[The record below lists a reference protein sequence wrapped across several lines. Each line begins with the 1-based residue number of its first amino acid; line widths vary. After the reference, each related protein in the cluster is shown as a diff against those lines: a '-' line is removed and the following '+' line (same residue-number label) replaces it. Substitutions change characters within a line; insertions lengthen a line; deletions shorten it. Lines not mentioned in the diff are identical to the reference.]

1 MHNQYSPYLLKASLP
16 TAVAAALL
24 SFAQMANSTVTDYSP
39 DFSNAV
45 EISFNEDAGTN
56 PTQADRGWFG
66 TTTSSNHCELEF
78 KLTNSQMRDVDVI
91 GAWRTSSGT
100 YDSQVRENKL
110 LIAGS
115 NVNVKRVM
123 GSYLGEDTVDNA
135 ISVFD
140 NVLEISEGQTQE
152 AWGVYVEEINAE
164 ATNNHAVMS
173 GGKAEYFVGV
183 AHVNNG
189 FQMSG
194 NSSTQATLGADDV
207 SSKIITSDI
216 RNNRT
221 IMTSGE
227 VTQLYGVLKRTESH
241 MVLSGETSHNTLEIY
256 GGTVGLAYGVITT
269 AKGKYDNNAV
279 IIHGDNSDTK
289 MISSLHGILF
299 NPNLNAAQDVNTTFT
314 GNTVTI
320 DDAHVGVVYLNQTQ
334 SNGKFTYT
342 NNTLNLTNA
351 QSETAYGIFTSFTD
365 DGVDTQIDKIENTV
379 ITLEN
384 STLTGDV
391 YLIRDHSKSSTSEI
405 TGNFVNLIGT
415 STVAGTLSFVDSNSA
430 NVHNNGLRA
439 QGVHS
444 VGQFAGQY
452 DTLKLTVGT
461 ENNAATGAPILTLA
475 QGDLDLSDI
484 DVTIS
489 NLDGLNADE
498 SYKLIH
504 TAGGTI
510 HVDAGTIF
518 KTEGTLFTDTTWEF
532 TKDFDKDTLSTG
544 DFVKDEGGNG
554 DDGGSDIIPDVTPN
568 DNSRTLS
575 DSILGSVAVINQG
588 ASFIANE
595 GLNAMDS
602 ASLVDQSAVF
612 GTLGGGKT
620 RYDTGSRV
628 DVDCMSLV
636 TGLVTRVTPEWMV
649 AGYVEAGFG
658 NSESS
663 THDASAEGNHDYYGV
678 GLASRY
684 HFNLPVYVDGSLR
697 FGTASTEFSGKYT
710 EESAKYDANSLYGSA
725 HIGLGYV
732 FDLADKVSLDVYG
745 RYIFTYLE
753 GDTVSLGTTDH
764 ERLKSEDTK
773 THTMQVGAMLRGTTP
788 ENISWRFGLAYEHVA
803 DGDAE
808 STVFTKTDLVALDI
822 PTLEGDSGIV
832 DLGITMRSKPTDPM
846 ALDLG
851 LKGYVGDYQ
860 GVTGTVTWSYAF

>member
-1 MHNQYSPYLLKASLP
+1 M
-16 TAVAAALL
+16 
-24 SFAQMANSTVTDYSP
+24 
-39 DFSNAV
+39 
-45 EISFNEDAGTN
+45 
-56 PTQADRGWFG
+56 
-66 TTTSSNHCELEF
+66 
-78 KLTNSQMRDVDVI
+78 
-91 GAWRTSSGT
+91 
-100 YDSQVRENKL
+100 
-110 LIAGS
+110 
-115 NVNVKRVM
+115 
-123 GSYLGEDTVDNA
+123 
-135 ISVFD
+135 
-140 NVLEISEGQTQE
+140 
-152 AWGVYVEEINAE
+152 
-164 ATNNHAVMS
+164 
-173 GGKAEYFVGV
+173 
-183 AHVNNG
+183 
-189 FQMSG
+189 
-194 NSSTQATLGADDV
+194 
-207 SSKIITSDI
+207 
-216 RNNRT
+216 
-221 IMTSGE
+221 
-227 VTQLYGVLKRTESH
+227 
-241 MVLSGETSHNTLEIY
+241 
-256 GGTVGLAYGVITT
+256 
-269 AKGKYDNNAV
+269 
-279 IIHGDNSDTK
+279 
-289 MISSLHGILF
+289 HGILF

-334 SNGKFTYT
+334 ANGKFTYT

-365 DGVDTQIDKIENTV
+365 DGMDTQIDKIENTV

-444 VGQFAGQY
+444 VGQFFGQY
-452 DTLKLTVGT
+452 DTLQLTVGT
-461 ENNAATGAPILTLA
+461 ENNATSGAPILTLA
-475 QGDLDLSDI
+475 QGDLDLSHI
-484 DVTIS
+484 DVTIK
-489 NLDGLNADE
+489 NLDGLKANE

-510 HVDAGTIF
+510 HVDAGTVF
-518 KTEGTLFTDTTWEF
+518 KTEGTLFTDTTWKF

-544 DFVKDEGGNG
+544 DFVKD
-554 DDGGSDIIPDVTPN
+554 DGGSGIIPDVTPN

-575 DSILGSVAVINQG
+575 DAILGSVAVINQG

>member
-1 MHNQYSPYLLKASLP
+1 
-16 TAVAAALL
+16 
-24 SFAQMANSTVTDYSP
+24 
-39 DFSNAV
+39 
-45 EISFNEDAGTN
+45 
-56 PTQADRGWFG
+56 
-66 TTTSSNHCELEF
+66 
-78 KLTNSQMRDVDVI
+78 
-91 GAWRTSSGT
+91 
-100 YDSQVRENKL
+100 
-110 LIAGS
+110 
-115 NVNVKRVM
+115 
-123 GSYLGEDTVDNA
+123 
-135 ISVFD
+135 
-140 NVLEISEGQTQE
+140 
-152 AWGVYVEEINAE
+152 
-164 ATNNHAVMS
+164 
-173 GGKAEYFVGV
+173 
-183 AHVNNG
+183 
-189 FQMSG
+189 
-194 NSSTQATLGADDV
+194 
-207 SSKIITSDI
+207 
-216 RNNRT
+216 
-221 IMTSGE
+221 MT
-227 VTQLYGVLKRTESH
+227 R
-241 MVLSGETSHNTLEIY
+241 
-256 GGTVGLAYGVITT
+256 
-269 AKGKYDNNAV
+269 
-279 IIHGDNSDTK
+279 
-289 MISSLHGILF
+289 
-299 NPNLNAAQDVNTTFT
+299 
-314 GNTVTI
+314 
-320 DDAHVGVVYLNQTQ
+320 AHVGVVYLNQTQ

-444 VGQFAGQY
+444 VGQFFGQY
-452 DTLKLTVGT
+452 DTLQLTVGT
-461 ENNAATGAPILTLA
+461 ENNATSGAPILTLA
-475 QGDLDLSDI
+475 QGDLDLSHI
-484 DVTIS
+484 DVTIK
-489 NLDGLNADE
+489 NLDGLKANE

-510 HVDAGTIF
+510 HVDAGTVF
-518 KTEGTLFTDTTWEF
+518 KTEGTLFTDTTWKF

-544 DFVKDEGGNG
+544 DFVKD
-554 DDGGSDIIPDVTPN
+554 DGGSGIIPDVTPN

-575 DSILGSVAVINQG
+575 DAILGSVAVINQG

>member
-1 MHNQYSPYLLKASLP
+1 
-16 TAVAAALL
+16 
-24 SFAQMANSTVTDYSP
+24 
-39 DFSNAV
+39 
-45 EISFNEDAGTN
+45 
-56 PTQADRGWFG
+56 
-66 TTTSSNHCELEF
+66 
-78 KLTNSQMRDVDVI
+78 
-91 GAWRTSSGT
+91 
-100 YDSQVRENKL
+100 
-110 LIAGS
+110 
-115 NVNVKRVM
+115 
-123 GSYLGEDTVDNA
+123 
-135 ISVFD
+135 
-140 NVLEISEGQTQE
+140 
-152 AWGVYVEEINAE
+152 
-164 ATNNHAVMS
+164 
-173 GGKAEYFVGV
+173 
-183 AHVNNG
+183 
-189 FQMSG
+189 
-194 NSSTQATLGADDV
+194 
-207 SSKIITSDI
+207 
-216 RNNRT
+216 
-221 IMTSGE
+221 
-227 VTQLYGVLKRTESH
+227 
-241 MVLSGETSHNTLEIY
+241 
-256 GGTVGLAYGVITT
+256 
-269 AKGKYDNNAV
+269 
-279 IIHGDNSDTK
+279 

-334 SNGKFTYT
+334 ANGKFTYT

-365 DGVDTQIDKIENTV
+365 DGMDTQIDKIENTV

-444 VGQFAGQY
+444 VGQFFGQY
-452 DTLKLTVGT
+452 DTLQLTVGT
-461 ENNAATGAPILTLA
+461 ENNATSGAPILTLA
-475 QGDLDLSDI
+475 QGDLDLSHI
-484 DVTIS
+484 DVTIK
-489 NLDGLNADE
+489 NLDGLKANE

-510 HVDAGTIF
+510 HVDAGTVF
-518 KTEGTLFTDTTWEF
+518 KTEGTLFTDTTWKF

-544 DFVKDEGGNG
+544 DFVKD
-554 DDGGSDIIPDVTPN
+554 DGGSGIIPDVTPN

-575 DSILGSVAVINQG
+575 DAILGSVAVINQG

>member
-1 MHNQYSPYLLKASLP
+1 
-16 TAVAAALL
+16 
-24 SFAQMANSTVTDYSP
+24 
-39 DFSNAV
+39 
-45 EISFNEDAGTN
+45 
-56 PTQADRGWFG
+56 
-66 TTTSSNHCELEF
+66 
-78 KLTNSQMRDVDVI
+78 
-91 GAWRTSSGT
+91 
-100 YDSQVRENKL
+100 
-110 LIAGS
+110 
-115 NVNVKRVM
+115 
-123 GSYLGEDTVDNA
+123 
-135 ISVFD
+135 
-140 NVLEISEGQTQE
+140 
-152 AWGVYVEEINAE
+152 
-164 ATNNHAVMS
+164 
-173 GGKAEYFVGV
+173 
-183 AHVNNG
+183 
-189 FQMSG
+189 
-194 NSSTQATLGADDV
+194 
-207 SSKIITSDI
+207 
-216 RNNRT
+216 
-221 IMTSGE
+221 
-227 VTQLYGVLKRTESH
+227 
-241 MVLSGETSHNTLEIY
+241 
-256 GGTVGLAYGVITT
+256 
-269 AKGKYDNNAV
+269 
-279 IIHGDNSDTK
+279 

-510 HVDAGTIF
+510 HVDAGTTF

-788 ENISWRFGLAYEHVA
+788 ENISWRLGLAYEHVA

>member
-1 MHNQYSPYLLKASLP
+1 M
-16 TAVAAALL
+16 
-24 SFAQMANSTVTDYSP
+24 D
-39 DFSNAV
+39 
-45 EISFNEDAGTN
+45 GT
-56 PTQADRGWFG
+56 PG
-66 TTTSSNHCELEF
+66 
-78 KLTNSQMRDVDVI
+78 
-91 GAWRTSSGT
+91 SSGT
-100 YDSQVRENKL
+100 S
-110 LIAGS
+110 
-115 NVNVKRVM
+115 
-123 GSYLGEDTVDNA
+123 
-135 ISVFD
+135 
-140 NVLEISEGQTQE
+140 
-152 AWGVYVEEINAE
+152 
-164 ATNNHAVMS
+164 
-173 GGKAEYFVGV
+173 
-183 AHVNNG
+183 
-189 FQMSG
+189 
-194 NSSTQATLGADDV
+194 
-207 SSKIITSDI
+207 
-216 RNNRT
+216 
-221 IMTSGE
+221 
-227 VTQLYGVLKRTESH
+227 
-241 MVLSGETSHNTLEIY
+241 
-256 GGTVGLAYGVITT
+256 
-269 AKGKYDNNAV
+269 
-279 IIHGDNSDTK
+279 
-289 MISSLHGILF
+289 
-299 NPNLNAAQDVNTTFT
+299 
-314 GNTVTI
+314 
-320 DDAHVGVVYLNQTQ
+320 
-334 SNGKFTYT
+334 
-342 NNTLNLTNA
+342 
-351 QSETAYGIFTSFTD
+351 
-365 DGVDTQIDKIENTV
+365 
-379 ITLEN
+379 
-384 STLTGDV
+384 
-391 YLIRDHSKSSTSEI
+391 
-405 TGNFVNLIGT
+405 
-415 STVAGTLSFVDSNSA
+415 
-430 NVHNNGLRA
+430 
-439 QGVHS
+439 
-444 VGQFAGQY
+444 
-452 DTLKLTVGT
+452 
-461 ENNAATGAPILTLA
+461 GAPILTLA
-475 QGDLDLSDI
+475 QGDLDLSHI
-484 DVTIS
+484 DVTIK
-489 NLDGLNADE
+489 NLDGLKANE

-510 HVDAGTIF
+510 HVDAGTVF
-518 KTEGTLFTDTTWEF
+518 KTEGTLFTDTTWKF

-544 DFVKDEGGNG
+544 DFVKD
-554 DDGGSDIIPDVTPN
+554 DGGSGIIPDVTPN

-575 DSILGSVAVINQG
+575 DAILGSVAVINQG

-753 GDTVSLGTTDH
+753 GDTVSLGTTNH

-846 ALDLG
+846 VLDLG

>member
-1 MHNQYSPYLLKASLP
+1 M
-16 TAVAAALL
+16 
-24 SFAQMANSTVTDYSP
+24 
-39 DFSNAV
+39 
-45 EISFNEDAGTN
+45 
-56 PTQADRGWFG
+56 
-66 TTTSSNHCELEF
+66 
-78 KLTNSQMRDVDVI
+78 
-91 GAWRTSSGT
+91 
-100 YDSQVRENKL
+100 
-110 LIAGS
+110 
-115 NVNVKRVM
+115 
-123 GSYLGEDTVDNA
+123 
-135 ISVFD
+135 
-140 NVLEISEGQTQE
+140 
-152 AWGVYVEEINAE
+152 
-164 ATNNHAVMS
+164 
-173 GGKAEYFVGV
+173 
-183 AHVNNG
+183 
-189 FQMSG
+189 
-194 NSSTQATLGADDV
+194 
-207 SSKIITSDI
+207 
-216 RNNRT
+216 
-221 IMTSGE
+221 
-227 VTQLYGVLKRTESH
+227 
-241 MVLSGETSHNTLEIY
+241 
-256 GGTVGLAYGVITT
+256 
-269 AKGKYDNNAV
+269 
-279 IIHGDNSDTK
+279 
-289 MISSLHGILF
+289 
-299 NPNLNAAQDVNTTFT
+299 NTTFT

-444 VGQFAGQY
+444 VGQFFGQY
-452 DTLKLTVGT
+452 DTLQLTVGT
-461 ENNAATGAPILTLA
+461 ENNATSGAPILTLA
-475 QGDLDLSDI
+475 QGDLDLSHI
-484 DVTIS
+484 DVTIK
-489 NLDGLNADE
+489 NLDGLKANE

-510 HVDAGTIF
+510 HVDAGTVF
-518 KTEGTLFTDTTWEF
+518 KTEGTLFTDTTWKF

-544 DFVKDEGGNG
+544 DFVKD
-554 DDGGSDIIPDVTPN
+554 DGGSGIIPDVTPN

-575 DSILGSVAVINQG
+575 DAILGSVAVINQG

-663 THDASAEGNHDYYGV
+663 THGTSAEGSHDYYGI

-684 HFNLPVYVDGSLR
+684 RFNLPFYVDGSLR
-697 FGTASTEFSGKYT
+697 FGTASTEFSGRYA
-710 EESAKYDANSLYGSA
+710 EDSAKYDADSLYGSA

>member
-1 MHNQYSPYLLKASLP
+1 
-16 TAVAAALL
+16 
-24 SFAQMANSTVTDYSP
+24 
-39 DFSNAV
+39 
-45 EISFNEDAGTN
+45 
-56 PTQADRGWFG
+56 
-66 TTTSSNHCELEF
+66 
-78 KLTNSQMRDVDVI
+78 
-91 GAWRTSSGT
+91 
-100 YDSQVRENKL
+100 
-110 LIAGS
+110 
-115 NVNVKRVM
+115 
-123 GSYLGEDTVDNA
+123 
-135 ISVFD
+135 
-140 NVLEISEGQTQE
+140 
-152 AWGVYVEEINAE
+152 
-164 ATNNHAVMS
+164 
-173 GGKAEYFVGV
+173 
-183 AHVNNG
+183 
-189 FQMSG
+189 
-194 NSSTQATLGADDV
+194 
-207 SSKIITSDI
+207 
-216 RNNRT
+216 
-221 IMTSGE
+221 
-227 VTQLYGVLKRTESH
+227 
-241 MVLSGETSHNTLEIY
+241 
-256 GGTVGLAYGVITT
+256 
-269 AKGKYDNNAV
+269 
-279 IIHGDNSDTK
+279 

-444 VGQFAGQY
+444 VGQFAGQF

-504 TAGGTI
+504 TDGGTI

>member
-1 MHNQYSPYLLKASLP
+1 M
-16 TAVAAALL
+16 
-24 SFAQMANSTVTDYSP
+24 
-39 DFSNAV
+39 
-45 EISFNEDAGTN
+45 
-56 PTQADRGWFG
+56 
-66 TTTSSNHCELEF
+66 
-78 KLTNSQMRDVDVI
+78 
-91 GAWRTSSGT
+91 
-100 YDSQVRENKL
+100 
-110 LIAGS
+110 
-115 NVNVKRVM
+115 
-123 GSYLGEDTVDNA
+123 
-135 ISVFD
+135 
-140 NVLEISEGQTQE
+140 
-152 AWGVYVEEINAE
+152 
-164 ATNNHAVMS
+164 
-173 GGKAEYFVGV
+173 
-183 AHVNNG
+183 
-189 FQMSG
+189 
-194 NSSTQATLGADDV
+194 
-207 SSKIITSDI
+207 
-216 RNNRT
+216 
-221 IMTSGE
+221 
-227 VTQLYGVLKRTESH
+227 
-241 MVLSGETSHNTLEIY
+241 
-256 GGTVGLAYGVITT
+256 
-269 AKGKYDNNAV
+269 
-279 IIHGDNSDTK
+279 
-289 MISSLHGILF
+289 
-299 NPNLNAAQDVNTTFT
+299 NTTFT

-334 SNGKFTYT
+334 ANGKFTYT

-365 DGVDTQIDKIENTV
+365 DGMDTQIDKIENTV

-444 VGQFAGQY
+444 VGQFFGQY
-452 DTLKLTVGT
+452 DTLQLTVGT
-461 ENNAATGAPILTLA
+461 ENNATSGAPILTLA
-475 QGDLDLSDI
+475 QGDLDLSHI
-484 DVTIS
+484 DVTIK
-489 NLDGLNADE
+489 NLDGLKANE

-510 HVDAGTIF
+510 HVDAGTVF
-518 KTEGTLFTDTTWEF
+518 KTEGTLFTDTTWKF
-532 TKDFDKDTLSTG
+532 TKDFDQDTLSTG
-544 DFVKDEGGNG
+544 DFVKD
-554 DDGGSDIIPDVTPN
+554 DGGSGIIPDVTPN

-575 DSILGSVAVINQG
+575 DAILGSVAVINQG

-773 THTMQVGAMLRGTTP
+773 PHTMQVGAMLRGTTP

>member
-1 MHNQYSPYLLKASLP
+1 M
-16 TAVAAALL
+16 
-24 SFAQMANSTVTDYSP
+24 
-39 DFSNAV
+39 
-45 EISFNEDAGTN
+45 
-56 PTQADRGWFG
+56 
-66 TTTSSNHCELEF
+66 
-78 KLTNSQMRDVDVI
+78 
-91 GAWRTSSGT
+91 
-100 YDSQVRENKL
+100 
-110 LIAGS
+110 
-115 NVNVKRVM
+115 
-123 GSYLGEDTVDNA
+123 
-135 ISVFD
+135 
-140 NVLEISEGQTQE
+140 
-152 AWGVYVEEINAE
+152 
-164 ATNNHAVMS
+164 
-173 GGKAEYFVGV
+173 
-183 AHVNNG
+183 
-189 FQMSG
+189 
-194 NSSTQATLGADDV
+194 
-207 SSKIITSDI
+207 
-216 RNNRT
+216 
-221 IMTSGE
+221 
-227 VTQLYGVLKRTESH
+227 
-241 MVLSGETSHNTLEIY
+241 
-256 GGTVGLAYGVITT
+256 
-269 AKGKYDNNAV
+269 
-279 IIHGDNSDTK
+279 
-289 MISSLHGILF
+289 
-299 NPNLNAAQDVNTTFT
+299 NTTFT

-334 SNGKFTYT
+334 ANGKFTYT

-444 VGQFAGQY
+444 VGQFFGQY
-452 DTLKLTVGT
+452 DTLQLTVGT
-461 ENNAATGAPILTLA
+461 ENNATSGAPILTLA
-475 QGDLDLSDI
+475 QGDLDLSHI
-484 DVTIS
+484 DVTIK
-489 NLDGLNADE
+489 NLDGLKANE

-504 TAGGTI
+504 TACGTI
-510 HVDAGTIF
+510 HVDAGTVF
-518 KTEGTLFTDTTWEF
+518 KTEGTLFTDTTWKF

-544 DFVKDEGGNG
+544 DFVKD
-554 DDGGSDIIPDVTPN
+554 DGGSGIIPDVTPN

-575 DSILGSVAVINQG
+575 DAILGSVAVINQG

-628 DVDCMSLV
+628 DVDCMSIV

>member
-1 MHNQYSPYLLKASLP
+1 M
-16 TAVAAALL
+16 
-24 SFAQMANSTVTDYSP
+24 
-39 DFSNAV
+39 
-45 EISFNEDAGTN
+45 
-56 PTQADRGWFG
+56 
-66 TTTSSNHCELEF
+66 
-78 KLTNSQMRDVDVI
+78 
-91 GAWRTSSGT
+91 
-100 YDSQVRENKL
+100 
-110 LIAGS
+110 
-115 NVNVKRVM
+115 
-123 GSYLGEDTVDNA
+123 
-135 ISVFD
+135 
-140 NVLEISEGQTQE
+140 
-152 AWGVYVEEINAE
+152 
-164 ATNNHAVMS
+164 
-173 GGKAEYFVGV
+173 
-183 AHVNNG
+183 
-189 FQMSG
+189 
-194 NSSTQATLGADDV
+194 
-207 SSKIITSDI
+207 
-216 RNNRT
+216 
-221 IMTSGE
+221 
-227 VTQLYGVLKRTESH
+227 
-241 MVLSGETSHNTLEIY
+241 
-256 GGTVGLAYGVITT
+256 
-269 AKGKYDNNAV
+269 
-279 IIHGDNSDTK
+279 
-289 MISSLHGILF
+289 
-299 NPNLNAAQDVNTTFT
+299 NTTFT

-808 STVFTKTDLVALDI
+808 STVSTKTDLVALDI

>member
-1 MHNQYSPYLLKASLP
+1 M
-16 TAVAAALL
+16 
-24 SFAQMANSTVTDYSP
+24 
-39 DFSNAV
+39 
-45 EISFNEDAGTN
+45 
-56 PTQADRGWFG
+56 
-66 TTTSSNHCELEF
+66 
-78 KLTNSQMRDVDVI
+78 
-91 GAWRTSSGT
+91 
-100 YDSQVRENKL
+100 
-110 LIAGS
+110 
-115 NVNVKRVM
+115 
-123 GSYLGEDTVDNA
+123 
-135 ISVFD
+135 
-140 NVLEISEGQTQE
+140 
-152 AWGVYVEEINAE
+152 
-164 ATNNHAVMS
+164 
-173 GGKAEYFVGV
+173 
-183 AHVNNG
+183 
-189 FQMSG
+189 
-194 NSSTQATLGADDV
+194 
-207 SSKIITSDI
+207 
-216 RNNRT
+216 
-221 IMTSGE
+221 
-227 VTQLYGVLKRTESH
+227 
-241 MVLSGETSHNTLEIY
+241 
-256 GGTVGLAYGVITT
+256 
-269 AKGKYDNNAV
+269 
-279 IIHGDNSDTK
+279 
-289 MISSLHGILF
+289 HGILF

-504 TAGGTI
+504 TVSGTI
-510 HVDAGTIF
+510 HVDAGTVF
-518 KTEGTLFTDTTWEF
+518 KTEGTLFTDTTWKF

-544 DFVKDEGGNG
+544 DFVKD
-554 DDGGSDIIPDVTPN
+554 DGGSGIIPDVTPN

-575 DSILGSVAVINQG
+575 DAILGSVAVINQG

>member
-1 MHNQYSPYLLKASLP
+1 M
-16 TAVAAALL
+16 
-24 SFAQMANSTVTDYSP
+24 
-39 DFSNAV
+39 
-45 EISFNEDAGTN
+45 
-56 PTQADRGWFG
+56 
-66 TTTSSNHCELEF
+66 
-78 KLTNSQMRDVDVI
+78 
-91 GAWRTSSGT
+91 
-100 YDSQVRENKL
+100 
-110 LIAGS
+110 
-115 NVNVKRVM
+115 
-123 GSYLGEDTVDNA
+123 
-135 ISVFD
+135 
-140 NVLEISEGQTQE
+140 
-152 AWGVYVEEINAE
+152 
-164 ATNNHAVMS
+164 
-173 GGKAEYFVGV
+173 
-183 AHVNNG
+183 
-189 FQMSG
+189 
-194 NSSTQATLGADDV
+194 
-207 SSKIITSDI
+207 
-216 RNNRT
+216 
-221 IMTSGE
+221 
-227 VTQLYGVLKRTESH
+227 
-241 MVLSGETSHNTLEIY
+241 
-256 GGTVGLAYGVITT
+256 ITT

-334 SNGKFTYT
+334 ANGKFTYT

-365 DGVDTQIDKIENTV
+365 DGMDTQIDKIENTV

-444 VGQFAGQY
+444 VGQFFGQY
-452 DTLKLTVGT
+452 DTLQLTVGT
-461 ENNAATGAPILTLA
+461 ENNATSGAPILTLA
-475 QGDLDLSDI
+475 QGDLDLSHI
-484 DVTIS
+484 DVTIK
-489 NLDGLNADE
+489 NLDGLKANE

-510 HVDAGTIF
+510 HVDAGTVF
-518 KTEGTLFTDTTWEF
+518 KTEGTLFTDTTWKF

-544 DFVKDEGGNG
+544 DFVKD
-554 DDGGSDIIPDVTPN
+554 DGGSGIIPDVTPN

-575 DSILGSVAVINQG
+575 DAILGSVAVINQG

>member
-1 MHNQYSPYLLKASLP
+1 M
-16 TAVAAALL
+16 
-24 SFAQMANSTVTDYSP
+24 
-39 DFSNAV
+39 
-45 EISFNEDAGTN
+45 
-56 PTQADRGWFG
+56 
-66 TTTSSNHCELEF
+66 
-78 KLTNSQMRDVDVI
+78 
-91 GAWRTSSGT
+91 
-100 YDSQVRENKL
+100 
-110 LIAGS
+110 
-115 NVNVKRVM
+115 
-123 GSYLGEDTVDNA
+123 
-135 ISVFD
+135 
-140 NVLEISEGQTQE
+140 
-152 AWGVYVEEINAE
+152 
-164 ATNNHAVMS
+164 
-173 GGKAEYFVGV
+173 
-183 AHVNNG
+183 
-189 FQMSG
+189 
-194 NSSTQATLGADDV
+194 
-207 SSKIITSDI
+207 
-216 RNNRT
+216 
-221 IMTSGE
+221 
-227 VTQLYGVLKRTESH
+227 
-241 MVLSGETSHNTLEIY
+241 
-256 GGTVGLAYGVITT
+256 ITT

-444 VGQFAGQY
+444 VGQFFGQY
-452 DTLKLTVGT
+452 DTLQLTVGT
-461 ENNAATGAPILTLA
+461 ENNATSGAPILTLD
-475 QGDLDLSDI
+475 QGDLDLSHI
-484 DVTIS
+484 DVTIK

>member
-1 MHNQYSPYLLKASLP
+1 M
-16 TAVAAALL
+16 
-24 SFAQMANSTVTDYSP
+24 
-39 DFSNAV
+39 
-45 EISFNEDAGTN
+45 
-56 PTQADRGWFG
+56 
-66 TTTSSNHCELEF
+66 
-78 KLTNSQMRDVDVI
+78 
-91 GAWRTSSGT
+91 
-100 YDSQVRENKL
+100 
-110 LIAGS
+110 
-115 NVNVKRVM
+115 
-123 GSYLGEDTVDNA
+123 
-135 ISVFD
+135 
-140 NVLEISEGQTQE
+140 
-152 AWGVYVEEINAE
+152 
-164 ATNNHAVMS
+164 
-173 GGKAEYFVGV
+173 
-183 AHVNNG
+183 
-189 FQMSG
+189 
-194 NSSTQATLGADDV
+194 
-207 SSKIITSDI
+207 
-216 RNNRT
+216 
-221 IMTSGE
+221 
-227 VTQLYGVLKRTESH
+227 
-241 MVLSGETSHNTLEIY
+241 
-256 GGTVGLAYGVITT
+256 
-269 AKGKYDNNAV
+269 
-279 IIHGDNSDTK
+279 
-289 MISSLHGILF
+289 
-299 NPNLNAAQDVNTTFT
+299 NTTFT

-444 VGQFAGQY
+444 VGQFFGQY
-452 DTLKLTVGT
+452 DTLQLTVGT
-461 ENNAATGAPILTLA
+461 ENNATSGAPILTLA
-475 QGDLDLSDI
+475 QGDLDLSHI
-484 DVTIS
+484 DVTIK
-489 NLDGLNADE
+489 NLDGLKANE

-510 HVDAGTIF
+510 HVDAGTVF
-518 KTEGTLFTDTTWEF
+518 KTEGTLFTDTTWKF

-544 DFVKDEGGNG
+544 DFVKD
-554 DDGGSDIIPDVTPN
+554 DGGSGIIPDVTPN
-568 DNSRTLS
+568 DNSCTLS
-575 DSILGSVAVINQG
+575 DAILGSVAVINQG

-822 PTLEGDSGIV
+822 PTLEGDSAIV

>member
-1 MHNQYSPYLLKASLP
+1 M
-16 TAVAAALL
+16 
-24 SFAQMANSTVTDYSP
+24 
-39 DFSNAV
+39 
-45 EISFNEDAGTN
+45 
-56 PTQADRGWFG
+56 
-66 TTTSSNHCELEF
+66 
-78 KLTNSQMRDVDVI
+78 
-91 GAWRTSSGT
+91 
-100 YDSQVRENKL
+100 
-110 LIAGS
+110 
-115 NVNVKRVM
+115 
-123 GSYLGEDTVDNA
+123 
-135 ISVFD
+135 
-140 NVLEISEGQTQE
+140 
-152 AWGVYVEEINAE
+152 
-164 ATNNHAVMS
+164 
-173 GGKAEYFVGV
+173 
-183 AHVNNG
+183 
-189 FQMSG
+189 
-194 NSSTQATLGADDV
+194 
-207 SSKIITSDI
+207 
-216 RNNRT
+216 
-221 IMTSGE
+221 
-227 VTQLYGVLKRTESH
+227 
-241 MVLSGETSHNTLEIY
+241 
-256 GGTVGLAYGVITT
+256 
-269 AKGKYDNNAV
+269 
-279 IIHGDNSDTK
+279 
-289 MISSLHGILF
+289 
-299 NPNLNAAQDVNTTFT
+299 NTTFT

-444 VGQFAGQY
+444 VGQFFGQY
-452 DTLKLTVGT
+452 DTLQLTVGT
-461 ENNAATGAPILTLA
+461 ENNATSGAPILTLA
-475 QGDLDLSDI
+475 QGDLDLSHI
-484 DVTIS
+484 DVTIK
-489 NLDGLNADE
+489 NLDGLKANE

-510 HVDAGTIF
+510 HVDAGTVF
-518 KTEGTLFTDTTWEF
+518 KTEGTLFTDTTWKF

-544 DFVKDEGGNG
+544 DFVKD
-554 DDGGSDIIPDVTPN
+554 DGGSGIIPDVTPN

-575 DSILGSVAVINQG
+575 DAILGSVAVINQG

-822 PTLEGDSGIV
+822 PTLEGDSAIV

>member
-1 MHNQYSPYLLKASLP
+1 M
-16 TAVAAALL
+16 
-24 SFAQMANSTVTDYSP
+24 
-39 DFSNAV
+39 
-45 EISFNEDAGTN
+45 
-56 PTQADRGWFG
+56 
-66 TTTSSNHCELEF
+66 
-78 KLTNSQMRDVDVI
+78 
-91 GAWRTSSGT
+91 
-100 YDSQVRENKL
+100 
-110 LIAGS
+110 
-115 NVNVKRVM
+115 
-123 GSYLGEDTVDNA
+123 
-135 ISVFD
+135 
-140 NVLEISEGQTQE
+140 
-152 AWGVYVEEINAE
+152 
-164 ATNNHAVMS
+164 
-173 GGKAEYFVGV
+173 
-183 AHVNNG
+183 
-189 FQMSG
+189 
-194 NSSTQATLGADDV
+194 
-207 SSKIITSDI
+207 
-216 RNNRT
+216 
-221 IMTSGE
+221 
-227 VTQLYGVLKRTESH
+227 
-241 MVLSGETSHNTLEIY
+241 
-256 GGTVGLAYGVITT
+256 
-269 AKGKYDNNAV
+269 
-279 IIHGDNSDTK
+279 
-289 MISSLHGILF
+289 
-299 NPNLNAAQDVNTTFT
+299 NTTFT

-334 SNGKFTYT
+334 ANGKFTYT

-365 DGVDTQIDKIENTV
+365 DGMDTQIDKIENTV

-444 VGQFAGQY
+444 VGQFFGQY
-452 DTLKLTVGT
+452 DTLQLTVGT
-461 ENNAATGAPILTLA
+461 ENNATSGAPILTLA
-475 QGDLDLSDI
+475 QGDLDLSHI
-484 DVTIS
+484 DVTIK
-489 NLDGLNADE
+489 NLDGLKANE

-510 HVDAGTIF
+510 HVDAGTVF
-518 KTEGTLFTDTTWEF
+518 KTEGTLFTDTTWKF

-544 DFVKDEGGNG
+544 DFVKD
-554 DDGGSDIIPDVTPN
+554 DGGSGIIPDVTPN

-575 DSILGSVAVINQG
+575 DAILGSVAVINQG

>member
-1 MHNQYSPYLLKASLP
+1 M
-16 TAVAAALL
+16 
-24 SFAQMANSTVTDYSP
+24 
-39 DFSNAV
+39 
-45 EISFNEDAGTN
+45 
-56 PTQADRGWFG
+56 
-66 TTTSSNHCELEF
+66 
-78 KLTNSQMRDVDVI
+78 
-91 GAWRTSSGT
+91 
-100 YDSQVRENKL
+100 
-110 LIAGS
+110 
-115 NVNVKRVM
+115 
-123 GSYLGEDTVDNA
+123 
-135 ISVFD
+135 
-140 NVLEISEGQTQE
+140 
-152 AWGVYVEEINAE
+152 
-164 ATNNHAVMS
+164 
-173 GGKAEYFVGV
+173 
-183 AHVNNG
+183 
-189 FQMSG
+189 
-194 NSSTQATLGADDV
+194 
-207 SSKIITSDI
+207 
-216 RNNRT
+216 
-221 IMTSGE
+221 
-227 VTQLYGVLKRTESH
+227 
-241 MVLSGETSHNTLEIY
+241 
-256 GGTVGLAYGVITT
+256 
-269 AKGKYDNNAV
+269 
-279 IIHGDNSDTK
+279 
-289 MISSLHGILF
+289 
-299 NPNLNAAQDVNTTFT
+299 
-314 GNTVTI
+314 
-320 DDAHVGVVYLNQTQ
+320 
-334 SNGKFTYT
+334 
-342 NNTLNLTNA
+342 
-351 QSETAYGIFTSFTD
+351 
-365 DGVDTQIDKIENTV
+365 DTQIDKIENTV

-439 QGVHS
+439 QGIHS
-444 VGQFAGQY
+444 VGQFFGQY
-452 DTLKLTVGT
+452 DTLQLTVGT
-461 ENNAATGAPILTLA
+461 ENNATSGAPILTLA
-475 QGDLDLSDI
+475 QGDLDLSHI
-484 DVTIS
+484 DVTIK
-489 NLDGLNADE
+489 NLDGLKANE

-510 HVDAGTIF
+510 HVDAGTVF
-518 KTEGTLFTDTTWEF
+518 KTEGTLFTDTTWKF

-544 DFVKDEGGNG
+544 DFVKD
-554 DDGGSDIIPDVTPN
+554 DGGSGIIPDVTPN

-575 DSILGSVAVINQG
+575 DAILGSVAVINQG

-753 GDTVSLGTTDH
+753 GDTVSLGTADH

-851 LKGYVGDYQ
+851 LKGCVGDYQ

>member
-1 MHNQYSPYLLKASLP
+1 M
-16 TAVAAALL
+16 
-24 SFAQMANSTVTDYSP
+24 
-39 DFSNAV
+39 
-45 EISFNEDAGTN
+45 
-56 PTQADRGWFG
+56 
-66 TTTSSNHCELEF
+66 
-78 KLTNSQMRDVDVI
+78 
-91 GAWRTSSGT
+91 
-100 YDSQVRENKL
+100 
-110 LIAGS
+110 
-115 NVNVKRVM
+115 
-123 GSYLGEDTVDNA
+123 
-135 ISVFD
+135 
-140 NVLEISEGQTQE
+140 
-152 AWGVYVEEINAE
+152 
-164 ATNNHAVMS
+164 
-173 GGKAEYFVGV
+173 
-183 AHVNNG
+183 
-189 FQMSG
+189 
-194 NSSTQATLGADDV
+194 
-207 SSKIITSDI
+207 
-216 RNNRT
+216 
-221 IMTSGE
+221 
-227 VTQLYGVLKRTESH
+227 
-241 MVLSGETSHNTLEIY
+241 
-256 GGTVGLAYGVITT
+256 
-269 AKGKYDNNAV
+269 
-279 IIHGDNSDTK
+279 
-289 MISSLHGILF
+289 
-299 NPNLNAAQDVNTTFT
+299 NTTFT

-444 VGQFAGQY
+444 VGQFFGQY
-452 DTLKLTVGT
+452 DTLQLTVGT
-461 ENNAATGAPILTLA
+461 ENNATSGAPILTLA
-475 QGDLDLSDI
+475 QGDLDLSHI
-484 DVTIS
+484 DVTIK
-489 NLDGLNADE
+489 NLDGLKANE

-510 HVDAGTIF
+510 HVDAGTVF
-518 KTEGTLFTDTTWEF
+518 KTEGTLFTDTTWKF

-544 DFVKDEGGNG
+544 DFVKD
-554 DDGGSDIIPDVTPN
+554 DGGSGIIPDVTPN

-575 DSILGSVAVINQG
+575 DAILGSVAVINQG

>member
-1 MHNQYSPYLLKASLP
+1 
-16 TAVAAALL
+16 
-24 SFAQMANSTVTDYSP
+24 
-39 DFSNAV
+39 
-45 EISFNEDAGTN
+45 
-56 PTQADRGWFG
+56 
-66 TTTSSNHCELEF
+66 
-78 KLTNSQMRDVDVI
+78 
-91 GAWRTSSGT
+91 
-100 YDSQVRENKL
+100 
-110 LIAGS
+110 
-115 NVNVKRVM
+115 
-123 GSYLGEDTVDNA
+123 
-135 ISVFD
+135 
-140 NVLEISEGQTQE
+140 
-152 AWGVYVEEINAE
+152 
-164 ATNNHAVMS
+164 
-173 GGKAEYFVGV
+173 
-183 AHVNNG
+183 
-189 FQMSG
+189 
-194 NSSTQATLGADDV
+194 
-207 SSKIITSDI
+207 
-216 RNNRT
+216 
-221 IMTSGE
+221 
-227 VTQLYGVLKRTESH
+227 
-241 MVLSGETSHNTLEIY
+241 
-256 GGTVGLAYGVITT
+256 
-269 AKGKYDNNAV
+269 
-279 IIHGDNSDTK
+279 

>member
-1 MHNQYSPYLLKASLP
+1 M
-16 TAVAAALL
+16 
-24 SFAQMANSTVTDYSP
+24 
-39 DFSNAV
+39 
-45 EISFNEDAGTN
+45 
-56 PTQADRGWFG
+56 
-66 TTTSSNHCELEF
+66 
-78 KLTNSQMRDVDVI
+78 
-91 GAWRTSSGT
+91 
-100 YDSQVRENKL
+100 
-110 LIAGS
+110 
-115 NVNVKRVM
+115 
-123 GSYLGEDTVDNA
+123 
-135 ISVFD
+135 
-140 NVLEISEGQTQE
+140 
-152 AWGVYVEEINAE
+152 
-164 ATNNHAVMS
+164 
-173 GGKAEYFVGV
+173 
-183 AHVNNG
+183 
-189 FQMSG
+189 
-194 NSSTQATLGADDV
+194 
-207 SSKIITSDI
+207 
-216 RNNRT
+216 
-221 IMTSGE
+221 
-227 VTQLYGVLKRTESH
+227 
-241 MVLSGETSHNTLEIY
+241 
-256 GGTVGLAYGVITT
+256 ITT

-475 QGDLDLSDI
+475 QGDLDLSHI
-484 DVTIS
+484 DVTIK
-489 NLDGLNADE
+489 NLDGLKANE

-504 TAGGTI
+504 TACGTI
-510 HVDAGTIF
+510 HVDAGTVF
-518 KTEGTLFTDTTWEF
+518 KTEGTLFTDTTWKF

-544 DFVKDEGGNG
+544 DFVKD
-554 DDGGSDIIPDVTPN
+554 DGGSGIIPDVTPN

-575 DSILGSVAVINQG
+575 DAILGSVAVINQG

-628 DVDCMSLV
+628 DVDCMSIV

>member
-1 MHNQYSPYLLKASLP
+1 M
-16 TAVAAALL
+16 
-24 SFAQMANSTVTDYSP
+24 
-39 DFSNAV
+39 
-45 EISFNEDAGTN
+45 
-56 PTQADRGWFG
+56 
-66 TTTSSNHCELEF
+66 
-78 KLTNSQMRDVDVI
+78 
-91 GAWRTSSGT
+91 
-100 YDSQVRENKL
+100 
-110 LIAGS
+110 
-115 NVNVKRVM
+115 
-123 GSYLGEDTVDNA
+123 
-135 ISVFD
+135 
-140 NVLEISEGQTQE
+140 
-152 AWGVYVEEINAE
+152 
-164 ATNNHAVMS
+164 
-173 GGKAEYFVGV
+173 
-183 AHVNNG
+183 
-189 FQMSG
+189 
-194 NSSTQATLGADDV
+194 
-207 SSKIITSDI
+207 
-216 RNNRT
+216 
-221 IMTSGE
+221 
-227 VTQLYGVLKRTESH
+227 
-241 MVLSGETSHNTLEIY
+241 
-256 GGTVGLAYGVITT
+256 ITT

-504 TAGGTI
+504 TVGGTI
-510 HVDAGTIF
+510 HVDAGTVF
-518 KTEGTLFTDTTWEF
+518 KTEGTLFTDTTWKF

-544 DFVKDEGGNG
+544 DFVKD
-554 DDGGSDIIPDVTPN
+554 DGGSGIIPDVTPN

-575 DSILGSVAVINQG
+575 DAILGSVAVINQG

>member
-1 MHNQYSPYLLKASLP
+1 
-16 TAVAAALL
+16 
-24 SFAQMANSTVTDYSP
+24 
-39 DFSNAV
+39 
-45 EISFNEDAGTN
+45 
-56 PTQADRGWFG
+56 
-66 TTTSSNHCELEF
+66 
-78 KLTNSQMRDVDVI
+78 
-91 GAWRTSSGT
+91 
-100 YDSQVRENKL
+100 
-110 LIAGS
+110 
-115 NVNVKRVM
+115 
-123 GSYLGEDTVDNA
+123 
-135 ISVFD
+135 
-140 NVLEISEGQTQE
+140 
-152 AWGVYVEEINAE
+152 
-164 ATNNHAVMS
+164 
-173 GGKAEYFVGV
+173 
-183 AHVNNG
+183 
-189 FQMSG
+189 
-194 NSSTQATLGADDV
+194 
-207 SSKIITSDI
+207 
-216 RNNRT
+216 
-221 IMTSGE
+221 
-227 VTQLYGVLKRTESH
+227 
-241 MVLSGETSHNTLEIY
+241 
-256 GGTVGLAYGVITT
+256 
-269 AKGKYDNNAV
+269 
-279 IIHGDNSDTK
+279 

-365 DGVDTQIDKIENTV
+365 DGVDTQIDRIENTV

-504 TAGGTI
+504 AAGGTI
-510 HVDAGTIF
+510 HVDAGTVF
-518 KTEGTLFTDTTWEF
+518 KTEGTLFTDTTWKF

-544 DFVKDEGGNG
+544 DFVKD
-554 DDGGSDIIPDVTPN
+554 DGGSGIIPDVTPN

-575 DSILGSVAVINQG
+575 DAILGSVAVINQG

-808 STVFTKTDLVALDI
+808 STVFTKTDLVALVI

>member
-1 MHNQYSPYLLKASLP
+1 M
-16 TAVAAALL
+16 
-24 SFAQMANSTVTDYSP
+24 
-39 DFSNAV
+39 
-45 EISFNEDAGTN
+45 
-56 PTQADRGWFG
+56 
-66 TTTSSNHCELEF
+66 
-78 KLTNSQMRDVDVI
+78 
-91 GAWRTSSGT
+91 
-100 YDSQVRENKL
+100 
-110 LIAGS
+110 
-115 NVNVKRVM
+115 
-123 GSYLGEDTVDNA
+123 
-135 ISVFD
+135 
-140 NVLEISEGQTQE
+140 
-152 AWGVYVEEINAE
+152 
-164 ATNNHAVMS
+164 
-173 GGKAEYFVGV
+173 
-183 AHVNNG
+183 
-189 FQMSG
+189 
-194 NSSTQATLGADDV
+194 
-207 SSKIITSDI
+207 
-216 RNNRT
+216 
-221 IMTSGE
+221 
-227 VTQLYGVLKRTESH
+227 
-241 MVLSGETSHNTLEIY
+241 
-256 GGTVGLAYGVITT
+256 
-269 AKGKYDNNAV
+269 
-279 IIHGDNSDTK
+279 
-289 MISSLHGILF
+289 
-299 NPNLNAAQDVNTTFT
+299 NTTFT

>member
-1 MHNQYSPYLLKASLP
+1 
-16 TAVAAALL
+16 
-24 SFAQMANSTVTDYSP
+24 
-39 DFSNAV
+39 
-45 EISFNEDAGTN
+45 
-56 PTQADRGWFG
+56 
-66 TTTSSNHCELEF
+66 
-78 KLTNSQMRDVDVI
+78 
-91 GAWRTSSGT
+91 
-100 YDSQVRENKL
+100 
-110 LIAGS
+110 
-115 NVNVKRVM
+115 
-123 GSYLGEDTVDNA
+123 
-135 ISVFD
+135 
-140 NVLEISEGQTQE
+140 
-152 AWGVYVEEINAE
+152 
-164 ATNNHAVMS
+164 
-173 GGKAEYFVGV
+173 
-183 AHVNNG
+183 
-189 FQMSG
+189 
-194 NSSTQATLGADDV
+194 
-207 SSKIITSDI
+207 
-216 RNNRT
+216 
-221 IMTSGE
+221 
-227 VTQLYGVLKRTESH
+227 
-241 MVLSGETSHNTLEIY
+241 
-256 GGTVGLAYGVITT
+256 
-269 AKGKYDNNAV
+269 
-279 IIHGDNSDTK
+279 

-444 VGQFAGQY
+444 VGQFAGQF

-504 TAGGTI
+504 TDGGTI

-595 GLNAMDS
+595 GLSAMES

-612 GTLGGGKT
+612 GTIGGGKT

-628 DVDCMSLV
+628 DVDSMSLV

-663 THDASAEGNHDYYGV
+663 THGTSAEGSHDYYGI

-684 HFNLPVYVDGSLR
+684 RFNLPFYVDGSLR
-697 FGTASTEFSGKYT
+697 FGTASTEFSGRYA
-710 EESAKYDANSLYGSA
+710 EDSAKYDADSLYGSA

-788 ENISWRFGLAYEHVA
+788 ENISWRFGLTYEHVA

>member
-1 MHNQYSPYLLKASLP
+1 
-16 TAVAAALL
+16 
-24 SFAQMANSTVTDYSP
+24 
-39 DFSNAV
+39 
-45 EISFNEDAGTN
+45 
-56 PTQADRGWFG
+56 
-66 TTTSSNHCELEF
+66 
-78 KLTNSQMRDVDVI
+78 
-91 GAWRTSSGT
+91 
-100 YDSQVRENKL
+100 
-110 LIAGS
+110 
-115 NVNVKRVM
+115 
-123 GSYLGEDTVDNA
+123 
-135 ISVFD
+135 
-140 NVLEISEGQTQE
+140 
-152 AWGVYVEEINAE
+152 
-164 ATNNHAVMS
+164 
-173 GGKAEYFVGV
+173 
-183 AHVNNG
+183 
-189 FQMSG
+189 
-194 NSSTQATLGADDV
+194 
-207 SSKIITSDI
+207 
-216 RNNRT
+216 
-221 IMTSGE
+221 
-227 VTQLYGVLKRTESH
+227 
-241 MVLSGETSHNTLEIY
+241 
-256 GGTVGLAYGVITT
+256 
-269 AKGKYDNNAV
+269 
-279 IIHGDNSDTK
+279 

-334 SNGKFTYT
+334 ANGKFTYT

-444 VGQFAGQY
+444 VGQFFGQY
-452 DTLKLTVGT
+452 DTLQLTVGT
-461 ENNAATGAPILTLA
+461 ENNATSGAPILTLA
-475 QGDLDLSDI
+475 QGDLDLSHI
-484 DVTIS
+484 DVTIK
-489 NLDGLNADE
+489 NLDGLKANE

-510 HVDAGTIF
+510 HVDAGTVF
-518 KTEGTLFTDTTWEF
+518 KTEGTLFTDTTWKF

-544 DFVKDEGGNG
+544 DFVKD
-554 DDGGSDIIPDVTPN
+554 DGGSGIIPDVTPN

-575 DSILGSVAVINQG
+575 DAILGSVAVINQG

-753 GDTVSLGTTDH
+753 GDTVSLGTADH
-764 ERLKSEDTK
+764 ERLKSEDIK

>member
-1 MHNQYSPYLLKASLP
+1 M
-16 TAVAAALL
+16 
-24 SFAQMANSTVTDYSP
+24 
-39 DFSNAV
+39 
-45 EISFNEDAGTN
+45 
-56 PTQADRGWFG
+56 
-66 TTTSSNHCELEF
+66 
-78 KLTNSQMRDVDVI
+78 LTN
-91 GAWRTSSGT
+91 
-100 YDSQVRENKL
+100 
-110 LIAGS
+110 
-115 NVNVKRVM
+115 
-123 GSYLGEDTVDNA
+123 
-135 ISVFD
+135 
-140 NVLEISEGQTQE
+140 
-152 AWGVYVEEINAE
+152 
-164 ATNNHAVMS
+164 
-173 GGKAEYFVGV
+173 
-183 AHVNNG
+183 
-189 FQMSG
+189 
-194 NSSTQATLGADDV
+194 
-207 SSKIITSDI
+207 
-216 RNNRT
+216 
-221 IMTSGE
+221 
-227 VTQLYGVLKRTESH
+227 
-241 MVLSGETSHNTLEIY
+241 
-256 GGTVGLAYGVITT
+256 
-269 AKGKYDNNAV
+269 AKGTYDNNAV

-351 QSETAYGIFTSFTD
+351 QSETAYGIFTTFTD

-461 ENNAATGAPILTLA
+461 ENNAATGAPILKLA

-510 HVDAGTIF
+510 HVDAGTVF
-518 KTEGTLFTDTTWEF
+518 KTEGTLFTDTTWKF

-544 DFVKDEGGNG
+544 DFVKD
-554 DDGGSDIIPDVTPN
+554 DGGSGIIPDVTPN

-575 DSILGSVAVINQG
+575 DAILGSVAVINQG

>member
-1 MHNQYSPYLLKASLP
+1 M
-16 TAVAAALL
+16 
-24 SFAQMANSTVTDYSP
+24 
-39 DFSNAV
+39 
-45 EISFNEDAGTN
+45 
-56 PTQADRGWFG
+56 
-66 TTTSSNHCELEF
+66 
-78 KLTNSQMRDVDVI
+78 
-91 GAWRTSSGT
+91 
-100 YDSQVRENKL
+100 
-110 LIAGS
+110 
-115 NVNVKRVM
+115 
-123 GSYLGEDTVDNA
+123 
-135 ISVFD
+135 
-140 NVLEISEGQTQE
+140 
-152 AWGVYVEEINAE
+152 
-164 ATNNHAVMS
+164 
-173 GGKAEYFVGV
+173 
-183 AHVNNG
+183 
-189 FQMSG
+189 
-194 NSSTQATLGADDV
+194 
-207 SSKIITSDI
+207 
-216 RNNRT
+216 
-221 IMTSGE
+221 
-227 VTQLYGVLKRTESH
+227 
-241 MVLSGETSHNTLEIY
+241 
-256 GGTVGLAYGVITT
+256 
-269 AKGKYDNNAV
+269 
-279 IIHGDNSDTK
+279 
-289 MISSLHGILF
+289 HGILF

-342 NNTLNLTNA
+342 NNTQNLTNA

-444 VGQFAGQY
+444 VGQFAGQF

-475 QGDLDLSDI
+475 QGDLDLSHI
-484 DVTIS
+484 DVTIK
-489 NLDGLNADE
+489 NLDGLKANE

-510 HVDAGTIF
+510 HVDAGTVF
-518 KTEGTLFTDTTWEF
+518 KTEGTLFTDTTWKF

-544 DFVKDEGGNG
+544 DFVKD
-554 DDGGSDIIPDVTPN
+554 DGGSGIIPDVTPN

-575 DSILGSVAVINQG
+575 DAILGSVAVINQG

-753 GDTVSLGTTDH
+753 GDTVSLGTADH

-822 PTLEGDSGIV
+822 PTLEGDSAIV

>member
-1 MHNQYSPYLLKASLP
+1 M
-16 TAVAAALL
+16 
-24 SFAQMANSTVTDYSP
+24 
-39 DFSNAV
+39 
-45 EISFNEDAGTN
+45 
-56 PTQADRGWFG
+56 
-66 TTTSSNHCELEF
+66 
-78 KLTNSQMRDVDVI
+78 
-91 GAWRTSSGT
+91 
-100 YDSQVRENKL
+100 
-110 LIAGS
+110 
-115 NVNVKRVM
+115 
-123 GSYLGEDTVDNA
+123 
-135 ISVFD
+135 
-140 NVLEISEGQTQE
+140 
-152 AWGVYVEEINAE
+152 
-164 ATNNHAVMS
+164 
-173 GGKAEYFVGV
+173 
-183 AHVNNG
+183 
-189 FQMSG
+189 
-194 NSSTQATLGADDV
+194 
-207 SSKIITSDI
+207 
-216 RNNRT
+216 
-221 IMTSGE
+221 
-227 VTQLYGVLKRTESH
+227 
-241 MVLSGETSHNTLEIY
+241 
-256 GGTVGLAYGVITT
+256 ITT

>member
-1 MHNQYSPYLLKASLP
+1 M
-16 TAVAAALL
+16 
-24 SFAQMANSTVTDYSP
+24 
-39 DFSNAV
+39 
-45 EISFNEDAGTN
+45 
-56 PTQADRGWFG
+56 
-66 TTTSSNHCELEF
+66 
-78 KLTNSQMRDVDVI
+78 
-91 GAWRTSSGT
+91 
-100 YDSQVRENKL
+100 
-110 LIAGS
+110 
-115 NVNVKRVM
+115 
-123 GSYLGEDTVDNA
+123 
-135 ISVFD
+135 
-140 NVLEISEGQTQE
+140 
-152 AWGVYVEEINAE
+152 
-164 ATNNHAVMS
+164 
-173 GGKAEYFVGV
+173 
-183 AHVNNG
+183 
-189 FQMSG
+189 
-194 NSSTQATLGADDV
+194 
-207 SSKIITSDI
+207 
-216 RNNRT
+216 
-221 IMTSGE
+221 
-227 VTQLYGVLKRTESH
+227 
-241 MVLSGETSHNTLEIY
+241 
-256 GGTVGLAYGVITT
+256 
-269 AKGKYDNNAV
+269 
-279 IIHGDNSDTK
+279 
-289 MISSLHGILF
+289 
-299 NPNLNAAQDVNTTFT
+299 NTTFT

-444 VGQFAGQY
+444 VGQFFGQY
-452 DTLKLTVGT
+452 DTLQLTVGT
-461 ENNAATGAPILTLA
+461 ENNATSGAPILTLA
-475 QGDLDLSDI
+475 QGDLDLSHI
-484 DVTIS
+484 DVTIK
-489 NLDGLNADE
+489 NLDGLKANE

-510 HVDAGTIF
+510 HVDAGTVF
-518 KTEGTLFTDTTWEF
+518 KTEGTLFTDTTWKF

-544 DFVKDEGGNG
+544 DFVKD
-554 DDGGSDIIPDVTPN
+554 DGGSGIIPDVTPN

-575 DSILGSVAVINQG
+575 DAILGSVAVINQG

-678 GLASRY
+678 GLTSRY

-788 ENISWRFGLAYEHVA
+788 ENISCRFGLAYEHVA

>member
-1 MHNQYSPYLLKASLP
+1 M
-16 TAVAAALL
+16 
-24 SFAQMANSTVTDYSP
+24 
-39 DFSNAV
+39 
-45 EISFNEDAGTN
+45 
-56 PTQADRGWFG
+56 
-66 TTTSSNHCELEF
+66 
-78 KLTNSQMRDVDVI
+78 
-91 GAWRTSSGT
+91 
-100 YDSQVRENKL
+100 
-110 LIAGS
+110 
-115 NVNVKRVM
+115 
-123 GSYLGEDTVDNA
+123 
-135 ISVFD
+135 
-140 NVLEISEGQTQE
+140 
-152 AWGVYVEEINAE
+152 
-164 ATNNHAVMS
+164 
-173 GGKAEYFVGV
+173 
-183 AHVNNG
+183 
-189 FQMSG
+189 
-194 NSSTQATLGADDV
+194 
-207 SSKIITSDI
+207 
-216 RNNRT
+216 
-221 IMTSGE
+221 
-227 VTQLYGVLKRTESH
+227 
-241 MVLSGETSHNTLEIY
+241 
-256 GGTVGLAYGVITT
+256 ITT

-299 NPNLNAAQDVNTTFT
+299 NPTLNAAQDVNTTFT

-444 VGQFAGQY
+444 VGQFAGQF

-504 TAGGTI
+504 TDGGTI

-595 GLNAMDS
+595 GLSAMES

-612 GTLGGGKT
+612 GTIGGGKT

-628 DVDCMSLV
+628 DVDSMSLV

-663 THDASAEGNHDYYGV
+663 THGTSAEGSHDYYGI

-684 HFNLPVYVDGSLR
+684 RFNLPFYVDGSLR
-697 FGTASTEFSGKYT
+697 FGTASTEFSGRYA
-710 EESAKYDANSLYGSA
+710 EDSAKYDADSLYGSA

>member
-1 MHNQYSPYLLKASLP
+1 MSHLTFSP
-16 TAVAAALL
+16 
-24 SFAQMANSTVTDYSP
+24 
-39 DFSNAV
+39 
-45 EISFNEDAGTN
+45 
-56 PTQADRGWFG
+56 
-66 TTTSSNHCELEF
+66 
-78 KLTNSQMRDVDVI
+78 
-91 GAWRTSSGT
+91 
-100 YDSQVRENKL
+100 VRVVVL
-110 LIAGS
+110 LI
-115 NVNVKRVM
+115 R
-123 GSYLGEDTVDNA
+123 
-135 ISVFD
+135 F
-140 NVLEISEGQTQE
+140 
-152 AWGVYVEEINAE
+152 
-164 ATNNHAVMS
+164 
-173 GGKAEYFVGV
+173 
-183 AHVNNG
+183 
-189 FQMSG
+189 
-194 NSSTQATLGADDV
+194 
-207 SSKIITSDI
+207 
-216 RNNRT
+216 
-221 IMTSGE
+221 
-227 VTQLYGVLKRTESH
+227 
-241 MVLSGETSHNTLEIY
+241 
-256 GGTVGLAYGVITT
+256 TT
-269 AKGKYDNNAV
+269 
-279 IIHGDNSDTK
+279 
-289 MISSLHGILF
+289 
-299 NPNLNAAQDVNTTFT
+299 AQDVNTTFT

-444 VGQFAGQY
+444 VGQFFGQY
-452 DTLKLTVGT
+452 DTLQLTVGT
-461 ENNAATGAPILTLA
+461 ENNATSGAPILTLA
-475 QGDLDLSDI
+475 QGDLDLSHI
-484 DVTIS
+484 DVTIK
-489 NLDGLNADE
+489 NLDGLKANE

-510 HVDAGTIF
+510 HVDAGTVF
-518 KTEGTLFTDTTWEF
+518 KTEGTLFTDTTWKF

-544 DFVKDEGGNG
+544 DFVKD
-554 DDGGSDIIPDVTPN
+554 DGGSGIIPDVTPN

-575 DSILGSVAVINQG
+575 DAILGSVAVINQG

-822 PTLEGDSGIV
+822 PTLEGDSAIV

>member
-1 MHNQYSPYLLKASLP
+1 M
-16 TAVAAALL
+16 
-24 SFAQMANSTVTDYSP
+24 
-39 DFSNAV
+39 
-45 EISFNEDAGTN
+45 
-56 PTQADRGWFG
+56 
-66 TTTSSNHCELEF
+66 
-78 KLTNSQMRDVDVI
+78 
-91 GAWRTSSGT
+91 
-100 YDSQVRENKL
+100 
-110 LIAGS
+110 
-115 NVNVKRVM
+115 
-123 GSYLGEDTVDNA
+123 
-135 ISVFD
+135 
-140 NVLEISEGQTQE
+140 
-152 AWGVYVEEINAE
+152 
-164 ATNNHAVMS
+164 
-173 GGKAEYFVGV
+173 
-183 AHVNNG
+183 
-189 FQMSG
+189 
-194 NSSTQATLGADDV
+194 
-207 SSKIITSDI
+207 
-216 RNNRT
+216 
-221 IMTSGE
+221 
-227 VTQLYGVLKRTESH
+227 
-241 MVLSGETSHNTLEIY
+241 
-256 GGTVGLAYGVITT
+256 ITT
-269 AKGKYDNNAV
+269 AKGMYDNNAV

-299 NPNLNAAQDVNTTFT
+299 NPNLNAAQVVNTTFT

-334 SNGKFTYT
+334 ANGKFTYT

-444 VGQFAGQY
+444 VGQFFGQY
-452 DTLKLTVGT
+452 DTLQLTVGT
-461 ENNAATGAPILTLA
+461 ENNATSGAPILTLA
-475 QGDLDLSDI
+475 QGDLDLSHI
-484 DVTIS
+484 DVTIK
-489 NLDGLNADE
+489 NLDGLKANE

-510 HVDAGTIF
+510 HVDAGTVF
-518 KTEGTLFTDTTWEF
+518 KTEGTLFTDTTWKF

-544 DFVKDEGGNG
+544 DFVKD
-554 DDGGSDIIPDVTPN
+554 DGGSGIIPDVTPN

-575 DSILGSVAVINQG
+575 DAILRSVAVINQG

-628 DVDCMSLV
+628 DVDCMSIV

>member
-1 MHNQYSPYLLKASLP
+1 M
-16 TAVAAALL
+16 
-24 SFAQMANSTVTDYSP
+24 
-39 DFSNAV
+39 
-45 EISFNEDAGTN
+45 
-56 PTQADRGWFG
+56 
-66 TTTSSNHCELEF
+66 
-78 KLTNSQMRDVDVI
+78 
-91 GAWRTSSGT
+91 
-100 YDSQVRENKL
+100 
-110 LIAGS
+110 
-115 NVNVKRVM
+115 
-123 GSYLGEDTVDNA
+123 
-135 ISVFD
+135 
-140 NVLEISEGQTQE
+140 
-152 AWGVYVEEINAE
+152 
-164 ATNNHAVMS
+164 
-173 GGKAEYFVGV
+173 
-183 AHVNNG
+183 
-189 FQMSG
+189 
-194 NSSTQATLGADDV
+194 
-207 SSKIITSDI
+207 
-216 RNNRT
+216 
-221 IMTSGE
+221 
-227 VTQLYGVLKRTESH
+227 
-241 MVLSGETSHNTLEIY
+241 
-256 GGTVGLAYGVITT
+256 
-269 AKGKYDNNAV
+269 
-279 IIHGDNSDTK
+279 
-289 MISSLHGILF
+289 
-299 NPNLNAAQDVNTTFT
+299 NTTFT

-334 SNGKFTYT
+334 ANGKFTYT

-444 VGQFAGQY
+444 VGQFFGQY
-452 DTLKLTVGT
+452 DTLQLTVGT
-461 ENNAATGAPILTLA
+461 ENNATSGAPILTLA
-475 QGDLDLSDI
+475 QGDLDLSHI
-484 DVTIS
+484 DVTIK
-489 NLDGLNADE
+489 NLDGLKDNE

-510 HVDAGTIF
+510 HVDAGTVF
-518 KTEGTLFTDTTWEF
+518 KTEGTLFTDTTWKF

-544 DFVKDEGGNG
+544 DFVKD
-554 DDGGSDIIPDVTPN
+554 DGGSGIIPDVTPN

-575 DSILGSVAVINQG
+575 DAILGSVAVINQG

-732 FDLADKVSLDVYG
+732 FDLADKVSLDVYD